1 MKTEKEL
8 IYWNEDVRSFVRT
21 IVHREQGGHMYA
33 VGPDRALTEAIKMAD
48 KLAEERAK
56 RFGGAL

>member
-8 IYWNEDVRSFVRT
+8 IYWNEDVRSFVKT
-21 IVHREQGGHMYA
+21 IVHREQSGHMYA
-33 VGPDRALTEAIKMAD
+33 TSPDKALTKAIEMAD

-56 RFGGAL
+56 RFGSTP